1 MASLIAILLTMVLLL
16 LSVLHVF
23 WAFGG
28 RWGISAVI
36 PIVEKSSQRLFTPPP
51 VVTLAVAMALLVASL
66 LVLLRADILGVMLP
80 NWIPRL
86 GVWSLAIVFAL
97 RAIGDFRYV
106 GFFKRVRNTT
116 FARMDTQFYTP
127 LCVVLAVLAGLV
139 GLW

>member
-1 MASLIAILLTMVLLL
+1 MASLIATLLATVLLL
-16 LSVLHVF
+16 LSGLHVF

-36 PIVEKSSQRLFTPPP
+36 PTVGQSGQRPFIPSPLA
-51 VVTLAVAMALLVASL
+51 TLAVAMALLVASL
-66 LVLLRADILGVMLP
+66 LVLLQADILSVMLP
-80 NWIPRL
+80 SWIPRL

-97 RAIGDFRYV
+97 RAIGNFRYV

-127 LCVVLAVLAGLV
+127 LCVLLAILAGLV
-139 GLW
+139 GL